1 MIKYLEIDGF
11 KSIRHYCFHF
21 DGLNVL
27 TGLNSSGKSSVIQSI
42 CILSNIAN
50 RHIDVIPDGMGGEAA
65 LRNSECAEM
74 NITATIQKDGNTVLC
89 SYNNQQSVNY
99 SSFPKV
105 IYVSAERSGA
115 KNSIITKENHEIGSH
130 GDNVIKCIEYYN
142 ENHQLPD
149 SICPN
154 IEESSKSFR
163 MIVEKWL
170 QAITPNMSFDYQF
183 IKAADSSYS
192 TYNGYRASNVGFGLS
207 YTLTVIVAI
216 LIGVVE
222 KDSIVLIENP
232 EAHLHPK
239 GQVMMA
245 DLVCKAVSNGAQ
257 IIVETHSDHFFD
269 GIRIFTKENNGFNEY
284 VKPFW
289 FKLVREGDTFHTE
302 VESLKLSNSGHLDRW
317 PEDMF
322 TQFLTN
328 ASRLI

>member
-11 KSIRHYCFHF
+11 KSIRHFCFHF

-27 TGLNSSGKSSVIQSI
+27 TGLNSSGKSTVIQSI

-50 RHIDVIPDGMGGEAA
+50 RRIDIIPNGMGGEAA

-89 SYNNQQSVNY
+89 SYKNKQSVNY
-99 SSFPKV
+99 KFFPKV

-115 KNSIITKENHEIGSH
+115 KNSIITKENHEIGSN

-142 ENHQLPD
+142 EHHQLPA

-154 IEESSKSFR
+154 IEDSSTSFR
-163 MIVEKWL
+163 MVVEKWL
-170 QAITPNMSFDYQF
+170 QAITPNMTFDYQF
-183 IKAADSSYS
+183 ITDADSSYS

-222 KDSIVLIENP
+222 KDSVVLIENP

-239 GQVMMA
+239 GQAMMA

-257 IIVETHSDHFFD
+257 IIIETHSDHFFD
-269 GIRIFTKENNGFNEY
+269 GIRIFSKENNGFNKK

-289 FKLVREGDTFHTE
+289 FKLVRERDIFHTE
-302 VESLKLSNSGHLDRW
+302 VESLELSNSGRLNRW

-322 TQFLTN
+322 TQFLIN
-328 ASRLI
+328 ATRLI